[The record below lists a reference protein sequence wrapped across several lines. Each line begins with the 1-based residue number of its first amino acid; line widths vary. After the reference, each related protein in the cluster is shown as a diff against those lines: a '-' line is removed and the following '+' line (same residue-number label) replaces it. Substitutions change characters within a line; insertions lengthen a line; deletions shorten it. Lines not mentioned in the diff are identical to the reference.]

1 MARSSAA
8 NVAGKSSGHDPT
20 QLFIE
25 QTPTRTSDV
34 AHQTAL
40 SPPGEFWNPDSSL
53 GRNARLPRIATR
65 RNLGRM
71 SRSRVFSLQVVHAGV
86 HNFGYPG
93 LRSAARSPMK
103 WANRIIRM
111 PTIEKGVTKASL

>member
-53 GRNARLPRIATR
+53 GRNACLPGIATR

-86 HNFGYPG
+86 HNFGYSG
-93 LRSAARSPMK
+93 LGSAVAESRDRLPSTAPTPLRRQKRSRS
-103 WANRIIRM
+103 
-111 PTIEKGVTKASL
+111 T